1 MYPEV
6 EQLFRGDVRT
16 IKMFAQI
23 AQPVH
28 VPPLDEVEKQFM
40 TEFDYRREAE
50 TMESVR
56 NNLNKAGLAGTKRKL
71 CQVPK
76 PFMNL
81 CTKRVLVME
90 ELKGSKLPDSLEKD
104 GQRHASRLGITFD
117 ELKREEEKKTRDL
130 KKQGIVRKGP
140 STKEYEQYI
149 TLLDGKRRLANASAA
164 FYNYSIGWLPMFQRK
179 SYIGRNTL
187 PINHAK
193 IIDDLIY
200 IHGHE
205 ILVDGEFNGD
215 PHPGNVLLLGLEE
228 GRPQIGLIDYG
239 QVKKISKEERLRLCK
254 IIVALADDNR
264 PEVVRLVKEAGF
276 ISKSMNAEVIYKF
289 AKVSY
294 DEDNFLL
301 TDGKHI
307 QLYMD
312 DLFAQDPVEEL
323 PTNYIMVGRTSVILR
338 GLAHALNQSRSLAK
352 EWRPIAVSELKKDGC
367 M

>member
-1 MYPEV
+1 MSQGLSKEILDV
-6 EQLFRGDVRT
+6 NTLEFSLF
-16 IKMFAQI
+16 F
-23 AQPVH
+23 
-28 VPPLDEVEKQFM
+28 E
-40 TEFDYRREAE
+40 EFDYRREAAQ
-50 TMESVR
+50 MESIR
-56 NNLNKAGLAGTKRKL
+56 NNLIKGGLAGTNGKL

-104 GQRHASRLGITFD
+104 GQRHASKLGITFE
-117 ELKREEEKKTRDL
+117 ELKRQEEKKTRDL
-130 KKQGIVRKGP
+130 RKEGIVRKGP
-140 STKEYEQYI
+140 SSREYEQYI
-149 TLLDGKRRLANASAA
+149 ALLNGKRRLANARVAC
-164 FYNYSIGWLPMFQRK
+164 YNYSIGWLPMFEKK
-179 SYIGRNTL
+179 SYIGRDTL
-187 PINHAK
+187 PMNHAK

-200 IHGHE
+200 VHGHE

-215 PHPGNVLLLGLEE
+215 PHPGNVLLLGFEE
-228 GRPQIGLIDYG
+228 GRPQLGLIDYG

-264 PEVVRLVKEAGF
+264 SEVVKLVKEAGF
-276 ISKSMNAEVIYKF
+276 KSKSMNDDVIYKF

-352 EWRPIAVSELKKDGC
+352 EWRPIAISQLKKEGC
-367 M
+367 I